1 MDNKNILYGI
11 IGLLA
16 GIILAWVFASTAV
29 NNQNAGM
36 MSMMGMTA
44 TNGMMGN
51 LNMMDDHHDDDQN
64 MSGVME
70 DMMSGLENKTGDEF
84 DRAFIDEM
92 TVHHEGAID
101 MANEAL
107 RNAKHQEIKSMAND
121 IISAQSKEII
131 QMKEWR
137 EQWYK

>member
-1 MDNKNILYGI
+1 
-11 IGLLA
+11 
-16 GIILAWVFASTAV
+16 
-29 NNQNAGM
+29 M
-36 MSMMGMTA
+36 MRMMGMTA